1 METPDGLN
9 IGDGR
14 DEWTGHLEE
23 LRRRIIK
30 VLVVLVLTTGLAFA
44 CSSLLAG
51 FLTAPVADLEV
62 KLYAFGPTDKFMA
75 HLHIS
80 LLAGLAATL
89 PYLLLQAGLFLW
101 PGLIG
106 GERRC
111 ALFVL
116 IVAPLLFFFGAGAAY
131 RFVAPPAMRF
141 FLWFAA
147 GDGVEPLWGL
157 KEYLSLLSSL
167 MLAFGLLLQ
176 LPLALLLLFGLGVVS
191 PARVA
196 EARAPIVLL
205 IFFLAAVAT
214 PPDVATQLML
224 GVPLYLI
231 FELTLL
237 LGKRFYRKKKY
248 KQSPGD
254 G

>member
-1 METPDGLN
+1 METPEGLN
-9 IGDGR
+9 TGDGR
-14 DEWTGHLEE
+14 DDWTGHLEE

-30 VLVVLVLTTGLAFA
+30 VLVALVLATGLAFA

-51 FLTAPVADLEV
+51 FLTVPVSSLGV

-106 GERRC
+106 DERRH
-111 ALFVL
+111 ALL
-116 IVAPLLFFFGAGAAY
+116 ALTAAPLLFFFGAGAAY

-176 LPLALLLLFGLGVVS
+176 LPLLMMALFALGVVS
-191 PARVA
+191 PAQVA
-196 EARAPIVLL
+196 AARAPIVLL
-205 IFFLAAVAT
+205 IFLLAAVAT

-231 FELTLL
+231 FEFTLFV
-237 LGKRFYRKKKY
+237 GKQFYRKNK
-248 KQSPGD
+248 
-254 G
+254 